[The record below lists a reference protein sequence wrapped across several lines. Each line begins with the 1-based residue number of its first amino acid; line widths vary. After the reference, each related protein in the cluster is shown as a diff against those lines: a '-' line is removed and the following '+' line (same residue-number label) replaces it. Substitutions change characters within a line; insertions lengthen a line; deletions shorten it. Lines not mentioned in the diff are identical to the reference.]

1 MLPTNPCKGALDGR
15 RALITLVAVGIGLSP
30 VPRKVQWEADAT
42 AVGLADGRRL
52 AYLESGSRTGL
63 TTLLF
68 IHGCADSRLRNCL
81 SCPAVC

>member
-1 MLPTNPCKGALDGR
+1 
-15 RALITLVAVGIGLSP
+15 VAVGIALSP
-30 VPRKVQWEADAT
+30 VPRPVPWEGDAT

-68 IHGCADSRLRNCL
+68 IHGWADRATAAAFSN
-81 SCPAVC
+81 SPAW